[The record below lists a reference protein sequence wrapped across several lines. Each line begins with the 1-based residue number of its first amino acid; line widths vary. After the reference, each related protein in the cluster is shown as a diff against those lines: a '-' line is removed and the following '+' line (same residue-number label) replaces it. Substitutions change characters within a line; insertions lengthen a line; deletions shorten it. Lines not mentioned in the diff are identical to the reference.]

1 MRARFASTGL
11 MMWLALP
18 VVSRAGTDGPLD
30 GTFGGSG
37 WDIWNPSFATSV
49 SVRDLAVRP
58 DGKLA
63 ITGRVFAVANREELS
78 CLRNTNGSGGTCVN
92 RPYDLGGTNH
102 NDGAGVAVQSDNRTI
117 IVGDADGPA
126 ADPDSVL
133 TLVRMTSANAVDGT
147 FNGNSGPFHL
157 NAATNLSGQAVT
169 TFHDE
174 IYFAGS
180 IEIPTADKSGSDF
193 YVGVRKADG
202 TPKTMFSGDG
212 IQTIAFDLGANGVD
226 VAGGIAVDHLGR
238 VVVAGT
244 ASDGA
249 DTRFAV
255 ARLTTT
261 GALDSTFSGDGKK
274 TVVVD
279 LGGGAD
285 VAFGGVTV
293 DRFDRVILAGVAPA
307 SSGKRAVVVRLT
319 AGGALDATFGGGD
332 GIVDYAYAATND
344 IAAVVD
350 VRTLP
355 PPEDRIVILGDYD
368 PSGSDV
374 SDGFVMVLTPE
385 GDLDSAKFNHTG
397 KRSFAPSGDPWNH
410 AEGLAVQAGKL
421 VVLGSYHVT
430 TASANAAWLARVQM
444 YPIFGDDFEAG
455 HLALWSNA
463 VGD

>member
-1 MRARFASTGL
+1 MRVRSPSLASIFL
-11 MMWLALP
+11 LIAAA
-18 VVSRAGTDGPLD
+18 SARAGTDGPLD
-30 GTFGGSG
+30 GTFGSSG

-58 DGKLA
+58 DGKLV
-63 ITGRVFAVANREELS
+63 ITGRVFAVASREELS
-78 CLRNTNGSGGTCVN
+78 CVRNANGSGGTCIN
-92 RPYDLGGTNH
+92 RPYDLGGSNN
-102 NDGAGVAVQSDNRTI
+102 NDGSGVAVQSDNRTI
-117 IVGDADGPA
+117 IVGEADGPA
-126 ADPDSVL
+126 ADPESVL
-133 TLVRMTSANAVDGT
+133 TLVRMTSANATDGT
-147 FNGNSGPFHL
+147 FNGNTGPFHL
-157 NAATNLSGQAVT
+157 NAATSLSGQAVT

-180 IEIPTADKSGSDF
+180 LEIPTSDKSGYDF
-193 YVGVRKADG
+193 YVGVRNADG
-202 TPKTMFSGDG
+202 TPKTTFSGDG
-212 IQTIAFDLGANGVD
+212 IQTVAFDLGANGVD
-226 VAGGIAVDHLGR
+226 SAGAIAVDHLGR

-285 VAFGGVTV
+285 VAFGGMTV
-293 DRFDRVILAGVAPA
+293 DRFGRVILAGVAPA
-307 SSGKRAVVVRLT
+307 ASGKRAVVIRLT
-319 AGGALDATFGGGD
+319 STGALDATFGGGD
-332 GIVDYAYAATND
+332 GIIDYAYGATND

-350 VRTLP
+350 VLTLP

-374 SDGFVMVLTPE
+374 SDGFVMVLTPT
-385 GDLDSAKFNHTG
+385 GDLDSAEFNHSG

-410 AEGLAVQAGKL
+410 AAGLAVQSGKL
-421 VVLGSYHVT
+421 IVLGSYHVT

-455 HLALWSNA
+455 HVALWGNA

>member
-1 MRARFASTGL
+1 MRVRSPS
-11 MMWLALP
+11 LALAFLLIA
-18 VVSRAGTDGPLD
+18 VASARAGTDGPLD
-30 GTFGGSG
+30 GTFGSSG
-37 WDIWNPSFATSV
+37 WDIWNPSFTTSV

-63 ITGRVFAVANREELS
+63 ITGRVFAVASREELS
-78 CLRNTNGSGGTCVN
+78 CVRNANGSGGTCVN
-92 RPYDLGGTNH
+92 RMYDLGGDNN

-133 TLVRMTSANAVDGT
+133 TLVRMTSANGIDVTFDGNT
-147 FNGNSGPFHL
+147 GPFHL
-157 NAATNLSGQAVT
+157 NAATNLTGQAVT

-180 IEIPTADKSGSDF
+180 IEVPTSDKSGSDF

-202 TPKTMFSGDG
+202 TPKTTFSGDG
-212 IQTIAFDLGANGVD
+212 VQTVAFDLGANGSD
-226 VAGGIAVDHLGR
+226 YAEGIAVDHLGR

-244 ASDGA
+244 ASDGT

-285 VAFGGVTV
+285 VDFGGVTV
-293 DRFDRVILAGVAPA
+293 DRFGRVILAGVARAA
-307 SSGKRAVVVRLT
+307 SGNRAVVVRLT
-319 AGGALDATFGGGD
+319 SSGALDATFGGGD
-332 GIVDYAYAATND
+332 GIVDYAYGATND

-350 VRTLP
+350 VLTLP
-355 PPEDRIVILGDYD
+355 PPEDRIVIAGDYD

-374 SDGFVMVLTPE
+374 SDGFVMVLTPA
-385 GDLDSAKFNHTG
+385 GDLDSADFNHTG
-397 KRSFAPSGDPWNH
+397 KRSFAPTGDPWNH
-410 AEGLAVQAGKL
+410 AQGLAVQAGKL
-421 VVLGSYHVT
+421 VVLGGYHVT
-430 TASANAAWLARVQM
+430 TTSANAAWLARVEM
-444 YPIFGDDFEAG
+444 FPIFGDDFEAG